1 MDAADDSIAALPSGS
16 LRPETMR
23 RARWQARLTAV
34 LNAIFE
40 HCASWRLESLVRVA
54 ILVAGIVYCGLT
66 MAVWTATRQ
75 AIDQTRDQM
84 LLAQRPWIIVP
95 KIELSEPLT
104 ASHPVRV
111 AVSLKNTGL
120 SPALGVVTSGTL
132 AIRESAP
139 GFISRLT
146 GRSERRT
153 DMGASDLQSI
163 YVELDGGEPLRA
175 DDLAVLRSAKQ
186 SLYAIVEIAYT
197 DPFGHPG
204 ATNVCAVYRP
214 ALQDF
219 GPCTA
224 GTELR

>member
-1 MDAADDSIAALPSGS
+1 M
-16 LRPETMR
+16 
-23 RARWQARLTAV
+23 AV
-34 LNAIFE
+34 LTVVVE
-40 HCASWRLESLVRVA
+40 HLASWRLESVVRVA
-54 ILVAGIVYCGLT
+54 TLLTGIVFCGVTIAL
-66 MAVWTATRQ
+66 WTATRQ

-84 LLAQRPWIIVP
+84 LLAQRPWITVP
-95 KIELSEPLT
+95 KIELTEPLT

-120 SPALGVVTSGTL
+120 SPALGVTTSGML

-139 GFISRLT
+139 GFVSTLA
-146 GRSERRT
+146 GKSDRRT
-153 DMGASDLQSI
+153 DMGASDLQSTS
-163 YVELDGGEPLRA
+163 VDLDGGQPLRA

-186 SLYAIVEIAYT
+186 NLYAIVEIAYT

-214 ALQDF
+214 AQQDF
-219 GPCTA
+219 GPCAA